1 VKSICF
7 VATSPFAVNAFLQG
21 HLHMLAQ
28 HFQITLCV
36 NTNEFQLSRNIDER
50 VRVLHVPIARKI
62 SPFNDLRALIRL
74 IAIFRQSSFDVVH
87 SITPKGGALAMLASF
102 LCRVP
107 NRIHTFTGQ
116 VWVTR
121 AGAMRGLLKVVD
133 RLIVGLATTVLSDS
147 ASQSRFLEK
156 ELRLAAGRVGML
168 GAGSIAGVDV
178 ARFRPSEAVRRAIR
192 QHLNVAE
199 DAFVFLFVG
208 RIARDKGVFDLVT
221 AFRHFGRSGCAN
233 LSLWV
238 VGPDE
243 EGLGSE
249 LKSLAGDAGASVRW
263 VGPSAE
269 PETFMAGADLL
280 VLPSYREGFGLV
292 VVEAAG
298 CGIPTLAYEIDG
310 VVDAVEN
317 GITGVLVPP
326 RDVEA
331 LTRKMEFM
339 AGHPLHVK
347 SLGLSARQRVVETFT
362 ATAVS
367 EAWMDFYN
375 QFA

>member
-1 VKSICF
+1 MKSICF
-7 VATSPFAVNAFLQG
+7 VATSPFAVNAFLLS
-21 HLHMLAQ
+21 HLRLLSQ

-36 NTNEFQLSRNIDER
+36 NTDEYPLSRNIDER
-50 VRVLHVPIARKI
+50 VHVLHVPIERKI
-62 SPFNDLRALIRL
+62 SLVNDFVALLRL
-74 IAIFRQSSFDVVH
+74 IAVFRKSDFDVVH
-87 SITPKGGALAMLASF
+87 SITPKGGALAMFASF

-107 NRIHTFTGQ
+107 NRVHTFTGQ
-116 VWVTR
+116 VWATR
-121 AGAMRGLLKVVD
+121 SGAMRSLLKFID
-133 RLIVGLATTVLSDS
+133 RLIVSAATTVLSDS

-156 ELRLAAGRVGML
+156 ELGLTIGRVGVL
-168 GAGSIAGVDV
+168 GNGSIAGVDV
-178 ARFRPSEAVRRAIR
+178 ERFRPNEEGRGRIR
-192 QHLNVAE
+192 QDLKIAH
-199 DAFVFLFVG
+199 DSFVFLFVG
-208 RIARDKGVFDLVT
+208 RIARDKGVFDLVN
-221 AFRHFGRSGCAN
+221 AFRQISRSDCAN
-233 LSLWV
+233 TSLWM

-243 EGLGSE
+243 EGLESE

-263 VGPSAE
+263 VGASVE

-298 CGIPTLAYEIDG
+298 CGLPTLAYEIDG

-317 GITGVLVPP
+317 GITGVLVPL

-331 LTRKMEFM
+331 LARQMEFM
-339 AGHPLHVK
+339 AGHAAHVK
-347 SLGLSARQRVVETFT
+347 TLGLSARQRVFEKFT

-367 EAWMDFYN
+367 KAWMDFYN

>member
-1 VKSICF
+1 
-7 VATSPFAVNAFLQG
+7 
-21 HLHMLAQ
+21 MLSQ

-74 IAIFRQSSFDVVH
+74 IAIFRKSGFDVVH
-87 SITPKGGALAMLASF
+87 SLTPKGGALGMLASF

-121 AGAMRGLLKVVD
+121 SGAMRGLLKLVD
-133 RLIVGLATTVLSDS
+133 RLIVGLATVVLSDS

-178 ARFRPSEAVRRAIR
+178 TRFRPSEEARRHIR

-199 DAFVFLFVG
+199 DSFVFLFVG

-221 AFRHFGRSGCAN
+221 AFRRLSSGDGAN
-233 LSLWV
+233 LSLWM

-243 EGLGSE
+243 EGLVSE
-249 LKSLAGDAGASVRW
+249 LKSLVGDAGASVRW

-269 PETFMAGADLL
+269 PEIFMAGADLL

-317 GITGVLVPP
+317 GMTGVLVPA

-331 LTRKMEFM
+331 LTRQMESM
-339 AGHPLHVK
+339 AGDPRYVR

-362 ATAVS
+362 ATAVGS
-367 EAWMDFYN
+367 AWMDFYN